1 MHSECTVYL
10 GVKKS
15 IGISQ
20 KDICAVVDAAFHR
33 MLTKKK
39 IYLVSIHVV
48 GEQRMKTLNSMFR
61 GVERST
67 DVLSFAVQE
76 GMKIPEQEG
85 AVDWGDIFLCPW
97 YVRRQAKRFGV
108 SYKEEFFRMLI
119 HGVLHLHGYDHLKE
133 KDAATMFSLQ
143 ESILN
148 NVL

>member
-1 MHSECTVYL
+1 
-10 GVKKS
+10 
-15 IGISQ
+15 
-20 KDICAVVDAAFHR
+20 
-33 MLTKKK
+33 
-39 IYLVSIHVV
+39 
-48 GEQRMKTLNSMFR
+48 MKTLNSMFR